1 MKRILVT
8 GATGFIGQNLVQE
21 LVNNNFEVAV
31 TIRKKN
37 NLFSSTVTQFIV
49 KDIES
54 DPDWTAV
61 LQDIE
66 CVIHLAGRAHVL
78 KDKNP
83 DPLTEFRRV
92 NTDGTINLAHQAIKL
107 GIKRFIFIS
116 SIGVNGNVNNKPF
129 SVNDIPNPIEPYAVS
144 KYEAEFELQKLTNG
158 SKMETVII
166 RPPLVYGP
174 NAPGNFAQ
182 LIKVTNK
189 GIPLPLGEIHNQR
202 SFIAIE
208 NLIDLIITCIKHPAA
223 ANKTFLASDDEDL
236 STTDLLRRMARAL
249 GKPSRLIPIPPSI
262 ITLGAT
268 LLGKKEIAQRLCG
281 SLQVDI
287 NHTKKTLDW
296 KPPVS
301 VDEALKKT
309 ADAFLDGK

>member
-8 GATGFIGQNLVQE
+8 GATGFIGQHLVQE

-236 STTDLLRRMARAL
+236 STTDLLRRMAIAL
-249 GKPSRLIPIPPSI
+249 EKPSRLIPIPPSI

-309 ADAFLDGK
+309 ADAF